1 MAGHAKGGN
10 LCAVIARTLPKLS
23 RKRPGPRIALSP
35 SSWGVSDVPGWGHQL
50 DPERVLSEAA
60 VVGEGAIEAGPPGFL
75 PDRSDLAKPILKRH
89 RLRVVAGP
97 AQAILHHHDIGGS
110 ELAQLDGHASWLAA
124 LGAETLVLSAMPPR
138 SAGLAHGIVL
148 SSMGWAHLL
157 HLIGSVQH
165 VCSRHKLRL
174 AVQPRYGSMIQGPG
188 DIERLLVGTEAG
200 LCIDI
205 GQLVLVGA
213 DPVEVLEL
221 AAGRI
226 QHVHLN
232 DIDEPMSVQV
242 REYGLDYA
250 EAVSQNLFKPL
261 GTGDASVDR
270 VVETLRRTGYRGW
283 YTLDQDTR
291 LPSSEDRP
299 LGAISRSLQHLREL
313 LGSQVSSPAVPR

>member
-1 MAGHAKGGN
+1 
-10 LCAVIARTLPKLS
+10 VIARGFSGLS
-23 RKRPGPRIALSP
+23 RKKPGPRIALSP
-35 SSWGVSDVPGWGHQL
+35 SSWGVSDVPEWGHQL

-60 VVGEGAIEAGPPGFL
+60 AVGEGAIETGPPGFL
-75 PDRSDLAKPILKRH
+75 PDRSDQAKPILQRH

-97 AQAILHHHDIGGS
+97 AQAILHHHDIGGP
-110 ELAQLDGHASWLAA
+110 ELAHLDGQASWLAA

-138 SAGLAHGIVL
+138 SAGAAHGIVL

-174 AVQPRYGSMIQGPG
+174 AVQPRYGSMIQGPS

-200 LCIDI
+200 LCLDT

-232 DIDEPMSVQV
+232 DIDAGLALQV
-242 REYGLDYA
+242 REYGLDYGD
-250 EAVSQNLFKPL
+250 AVSQHLFKAL
-261 GTGDASVDR
+261 GTGDANVDR
-270 VVETLRRTGYRGW
+270 VVEGLRRTAYRGW

-291 LPSSEDRP
+291 LPSAEDRP
-299 LGAISRSLQHLREL
+299 LGAISRSLQHLRTL
-313 LGSQVSSPAVPR
+313 LG

>member
-1 MAGHAKGGN
+1 
-10 LCAVIARTLPKLS
+10 VIARGFPGLS
-23 RKRPGPRIALSP
+23 RKKPGPRIALSP
-35 SSWGVSDVPGWGHQL
+35 SSWGVSDVPEWGHQL

-60 VVGEGAIEAGPPGFL
+60 AVGEGAIETGPPGFL
-75 PDRSDLAKPILKRH
+75 PDRSDQAKPILQRH

-97 AQAILHHHDIGGS
+97 AQAILHHHDIGGP
-110 ELAQLDGHASWLAA
+110 ELAHLDGQASWLAA

-138 SAGLAHGIVL
+138 SAGAAHGIVL

-174 AVQPRYGSMIQGPG
+174 AVQPRYGSMIQGPS

-200 LCIDI
+200 LCLDT

-232 DIDEPMSVQV
+232 DIDAGLALQV
-242 REYGLDYA
+242 REYGLDYGD
-250 EAVSQNLFKPL
+250 AVSQQLFKAL
-261 GTGDASVDR
+261 GTGDANVDR
-270 VVETLRRTGYRGW
+270 VVEGLRRSAYRGW

-291 LPSSEDRP
+291 LPSAEDRP
-299 LGAISRSLQHLREL
+299 LGAISRSLQHLRTL
-313 LGSQVSSPAVPR
+313 LG

>member
-1 MAGHAKGGN
+1 
-10 LCAVIARTLPKLS
+10 
-23 RKRPGPRIALSP
+23 
-35 SSWGVSDVPGWGHQL
+35 VSDVAGWGHQL

-60 VVGEGAIEAGPPGFL
+60 AVGEGAIEAGPPGFL
-75 PDRSDLAKPILKRH
+75 PDRSDQAKPMLKRH
-89 RLRVVAGP
+89 RLRVVAG
-97 AQAILHHHDIGGS
+97 AANAILHHQDIGGP
-110 ELAQLDGHASWLAA
+110 ELSHIDGQASWLAA
-124 LGAETLVLSAMPPR
+124 VGAETLVLSAMPPG
-138 SAGLAHGIVL
+138 SAGAGHGIVL

-157 HLIGSVQH
+157 HLVGSMQH

-174 AVQPRYGSMIQGPG
+174 AVQPRFGSMIQGPG
-188 DIERLLVGTEAG
+188 DIERLLVGTESG
-200 LCIDI
+200 LCVDI
-205 GQLVLVGA
+205 GHLVLVGA

-232 DIDEPMSVQV
+232 DIDAKLALQV
-242 REYGLDYA
+242 REYGLDYR
-250 EAVSQNLFKPL
+250 EAISQNLFKPL

-313 LGSQVSSPAVPR
+313 LA

>member
-1 MAGHAKGGN
+1 MARSFPGF
-10 LCAVIARTLPKLS
+10 S
-23 RKRPGPRIALSP
+23 RKRVGPRIALSP

-60 VVGEGAIEAGPPGFL
+60 AVGEGAVESGPPGFL
-75 PDRSDLAKPILKRH
+75 PDRSDLAGPILKRH
-89 RLRVVAGP
+89 RVRVVAGP
-97 AQAILHHHDIGGS
+97 AHAILHHHDIGAP
-110 ELAQLDGHASWLAA
+110 ELAHIDGHASWLAA
-124 LGAETLVLSAMPPR
+124 LGAETRVLAAMPPR
-138 SAGLAHGIVL
+138 DAGADHGIVL
-148 SSMGWAHLL
+148 SNMGWAYLL

-200 LCIDI
+200 LCVDT
-205 GQLVLVGA
+205 GHLVLVGA

-232 DIDEPMSVQV
+232 DIDSKLALQV
-242 REYGLDYA
+242 REYGLDYG
-250 EAVSQNLFKPL
+250 EAISQNLFKPL
-261 GTGDASVDR
+261 GTGDAGVDR

-291 LPSSEDRP
+291 LPSAEERP
-299 LGAISRSLQHLREL
+299 LGAISRSLQHLRTL
-313 LGSQVSSPAVPR
+313 LA